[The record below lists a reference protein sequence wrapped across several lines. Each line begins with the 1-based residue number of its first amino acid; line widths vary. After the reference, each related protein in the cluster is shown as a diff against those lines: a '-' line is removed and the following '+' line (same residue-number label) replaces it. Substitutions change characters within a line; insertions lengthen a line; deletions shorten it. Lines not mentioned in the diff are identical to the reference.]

1 MLDGTSVPVTPT
13 SGVLH
18 SDDGMEPS
26 RDRLGRVIGVSPELP
41 VGARCLHV
49 WPTQRGHVASDTC
62 RAFSSSLATR
72 TRQATLSLSL
82 VRSAGCLPLL
92 SVIAVITATA
102 FPSFLFFCHHEFCPK
117 ADRRRRLPKK
127 AVPFSLAPS
136 LRSSTD
142 PVKNYLRK

>member
-1 MLDGTSVPVTPT
+1 MLDGTSEPVTPT
-13 SGVLH
+13 SGELP
-18 SDDGMEPS
+18 SDEGMKPS
-26 RDRLGRVIGVSPELP
+26 RFRLGRVIGVSPELP
-41 VGARCLHV
+41 VGARCLH
-49 WPTQRGHVASDTC
+49 RGQNGPSQAIPC
-62 RAFSSSLATR
+62 RAFSSSHWAINKSVELESVA
-72 TRQATLSLSL
+72 
-82 VRSAGCLPLL
+82 VRSPCRLPL
-92 SVIAVITATA
+92 SSMCPVITATA